1 MIKQDI
7 RTYIYMLFIA
17 GQTGWTDWAEFFC
30 GHSWVAGGCY
40 RVISLK
46 NLYFFQIFLK
56 YFFSTG
62 NGFFS

>member
-30 GHSWVAGGCY
+30 GHSWVAGWGY

-46 NLYFFQIFLK
+46 NLNFFQIFL
-56 YFFSTG
+56 
-62 NGFFS
+62 